1 MLKHLLQGH
10 WLKHPLHPLL
20 VHIPVGLWI
29 LSLVFDIASFNARD
43 GNIFVQASY
52 YTMLVG
58 VIGALL
64 AALAGFADF
73 LDIPAGTRAKAI
85 GWTHMLLNLI
95 IVLLYITNLWV
106 RYGQLG
112 LEAVAD
118 LPFALSVIAIIMLAV
133 SGYLGGVLIYQHGVG
148 VYSKHEREEGRR
160 IPSYLMSKD

>member
-1 MLKHLLQGH
+1 MLKRVLQGH

-73 LDIPAGTRAKAI
+73 LDIPGGTRAKTI

-95 IVLLYITNLWV
+95 IVLLYVLNLWI

-112 LEAVAD
+112 LDVVAG
-118 LPFALSVIAIIMLAV
+118 LPFALSLIAIIMLVV

-148 VYSKHEREEGRR
+148 VYSKHEREEGRQV
-160 IPSYLMSKD
+160 PGYLRVED